1 MAFDW
6 AMQGAG
12 FSGKLTIKTM
22 GAAADSAITWEDIV
36 SNHATLKFALR
47 SNNEGV
53 ITETVWRPP

>member
-22 GAAADSAITWEDIV
+22 GAAADSA
-36 SNHATLKFALR
+36 AA
-47 SNNEGV
+47 G
-53 ITETVWRPP
+53 PPQ